1 MNTGLLHLTLL
12 LCLLSAGTTPGQ
24 PGLRYGQLPTLPDR
38 AGRPN
43 IGVAGAFAGISHGAL
58 LVAGGANFPNGY
70 PWQNGKKVW
79 QSAIYVLPKPGTST
93 HWLRVSDLG
102 RPLAYGASAVWNE
115 QLICLGGTDA
125 TGSYAAVFT
134 LTWDAATGQVRTDSL
149 PALPVPLAN
158 LSAAVLA
165 DKLYAFG
172 GESGAGA
179 VRSLFVLNLAKPADG
194 WQPCADLPGPA
205 RAFSVLVAI
214 PLPDSTGLIVVGGR
228 QTSNGQTTVFNDVY
242 RYQPARNGWTRLPDL
257 PVAVAAH
264 EAAYAG
270 PGRLLVFGGDDGIRL
285 RQIEALNDLLARQP
299 NHMAAAAW
307 TAQRNALQAD
317 HPGFR
322 REVWQY
328 RTDTR
333 QWTVVGR
340 QPFPTPVTTT
350 AVSLGPSIILPS
362 GEVSPGV
369 RTPTI
374 RLISPITP

>member
-12 LCLLSAGTTPGQ
+12 LCLLAARTTTAQ
-24 PGLRYGQLPTLPDR
+24 PGLRYDSLPALPDR
-38 AGRPN
+38 DGQPN
-43 IGVAGAFAGISHGAL
+43 IGVAGTFAGISHGAL

-79 QSAIYVLPKPGTST
+79 QSTIYALPKPGTSM
-93 HWLRVSDLG
+93 HWQRVGNLD

-134 LTWDAATGQVRTDSL
+134 LTWDAATGQVRTGSL

-158 LSAAVLA
+158 LSTAVLA

-179 VRSLFVLNLAKPADG
+179 VQTLFVLNLTKPADG

-205 RAFSVLVAI
+205 RAFSALVAV

-242 RYQPARNGWTRLPDL
+242 RYQPGWNGWTRLPDL

-264 EAAYAG
+264 AAAYAG
-270 PGRLLVFGGDDGIRL
+270 SGRLLVFGGDDGIRL
-285 RQIEALNDLLARQP
+285 RQIEALNNQLAKQP
-299 NHMAAAAW
+299 THANTAAW
-307 TAQRNALQAD
+307 TAQRNALQTN

-333 QWTVVGR
+333 QWTVVE
-340 QPFPTPVTTT
+340 QLPFPTPVTTT
-350 AVSLGPSIILPS
+350 AVSLGSSIILPS

-369 RTPTI
+369 RTPII